1 MKLSFKFFM
10 LLTLLGPSVH
20 ADTVQ
25 AIKAPAAPEPVI
37 ESTVPTA
44 PKLKPVINC
53 EYPIPADVVTV
64 DNALLSTWA
73 TKAAVQSFDFNAP
86 NMDSQLGLLKLCY
99 TTQGWQGFMDALTK
113 SGNVDAIKLQNLTVS
128 SQVDGNI
135 TINPVKENQWKI
147 AVPLHVV
154 YQNDKERLTQL
165 LSIELLVGRNASGT
179 LGIMQIIAT
188 PREAA
193 VTPTEEVPST

>member
-1 MKLSFKFFM
+1 MKPSFSILM
-10 LLTLLGPSVH
+10 LLTLLGPSTH

-25 AIKAPAAPEPVI
+25 AIKAPAAPKPVI
-37 ESTVPTA
+37 ESTAPTA
-44 PKLKPVINC
+44 PKPTPVINC

-73 TKAAVQSFDFNAP
+73 TKAAMQSFDFNAP
-86 NMDSQLGLLKLCY
+86 NIDSQLGQLKLCY

-113 SGNVDAIKLQNLTVS
+113 SGNVDAIKLQHLTVS
-128 SQVDGNI
+128 SQVDGNV
-135 TINPVKENQWKI
+135 TVNPVKENQWKI

-154 YQNDKERLTQL
+154 YQNEKERLTQL

-193 VTPTEEVPST
+193 VTPP